1 MSSYTLL
8 FLYTCIGNGNVAS
21 EEQMIMNTS
30 TSNQNVLKKN
40 EIDTLYLYFKD

>member
-8 FLYTCIGNGNVAS
+8 FLYTCIRNGNVVS

-30 TSNQNVLKKN
+30 TSNQNVLKY
-40 EIDTLYLYFKD
+40 EIDILYLYFKY

>member
-8 FLYTCIGNGNVAS
+8 FLYTCIRNGNVVS

-30 TSNQNVLKKN
+30 TSNQNVFKKN